1 MRIGIGFG
9 VVAGEDGSLP
19 SVIARCQQAEKDG
32 FASAWLTHIFGN
44 DAIIALA
51 LAGQVT
57 SRIELGT
64 FVVPTYPRHPVALA
78 QQALTAS
85 AATGGRFTLGIGLSH
100 KVLIE
105 NILGLDYSKPIRH
118 TREYL
123 SVLMPLMEGQPA
135 QFQGQEY
142 RVSARLSVPGAAR
155 PDVIVAALGPQML
168 ALTGRMADGTGTW
181 MGGPKYLE
189 TVAIPTITAAAREA
203 GRKAPRIVSGFPIAV
218 TTNAEAAK
226 AAAAKIF
233 AGYGAMPS
241 YRAIL
246 DREGAAEPSG
256 IAVIG
261 TEAEVRSQLR
271 HLEAIG
277 VTDFLGATYPVEGDP
292 AIKERTHSLLAEVA
306 RDSA

>member
-256 IAVIG
+256 IAVVG
-261 TEAEVRSQLR
+261 SEAEVRSQLR
-271 HLEAIG
+271 HLSEIG

-292 AIKERTHSLLAEVA
+292 AIQERTQALLADA
-306 RDSA
+306 AQRGP

>member
-44 DAIIALA
+44 DAIIALT

-261 TEAEVRSQLR
+261 TEAEVRAQLR
-271 HLEAIG
+271 HLEEIG
-277 VTDFLGATYPVEGDP
+277 VTDFLGATYPVEGD
-292 AIKERTHSLLAEVA
+292 AGAQERTQALLAEVA
-306 RDSA
+306 QRGL

>member
-19 SVIARCQQAEKDG
+19 AVIARCQQAEKDG

-44 DAIIALA
+44 DAITALA

-57 SRIELGT
+57 SRIDLGT

-123 SVLMPLMEGQPA
+123 SVLMPLMERQPA
-135 QFQGQEY
+135 LFQGQEY
-142 RVSARLSVPGAAR
+142 RVSARLSVPGAGR

-168 ALTGRMADGTGTW
+168 ALAGRMADGTATW

-189 TVAIPTITAAAREA
+189 TVAIPAITAAAREA
-203 GRKAPRIVSGFPIAV
+203 GRKPPRILSGFPIAV
-218 TTNAEAAK
+218 TTNAEAAR

-241 YRAIL
+241 YRAVL
-246 DREGAAEPSG
+246 DKEGAAEPSG

-261 TEAEVRSQLR
+261 TEAEVRS
-271 HLEAIG
+271 HLGHLAEIG
-277 VTDFLGATYPVEGDP
+277 VTDFLGATYPVEGD
-292 AIKERTHSLLAEVA
+292 AGAQERTQALLAEVA
-306 RDSA
+306 QRGL

>member
-1 MRIGIGFG
+1 MRIGIGSG

-19 SVIARCQQAEKDG
+19 SLIARCQQAEQDG

-44 DAIIALA
+44 DAVIALA
-51 LAGQVT
+51 LAGQST
-57 SRIELGT
+57 TRIELGT

-105 NILGLDYSKPIRH
+105 NILGLDYSKPIQH

-123 SVLMPLMEGQPA
+123 SVLMPLMEGRPVQ
-135 QFQGQEY
+135 Y
-142 RVSARLSVPGAAR
+142 RGKEFRVAARLSVPGAGR

-168 ALTGRMADGTGTW
+168 ALAGRMADGTGTW

-189 TVAIPTITAAAREA
+189 SVAVPAITAAAREA

-218 TTNAEAAK
+218 TAKGDAAK

-241 YRAIL
+241 YRAVL
-246 DREGAAEPSG
+246 DREGAADPSS
-256 IAVIG
+256 IAIVG
-261 TEAEVRSQLR
+261 NETEVRARLR
-271 HLEAIG
+271 HLAGIG
-277 VTDFLGATYPVEGDP
+277 VTDFLGAMYPVEDDP
-292 AIKERTHSLLAEVA
+292 GALERTYALLA
-306 RDSA
+306 SAAQGGL